1 MPLWDDPRLVTLAG
15 GHLDLVIQSA
25 SPSQEQISR
34 ERTRWHLRA
43 AWSRQMRLLRSET
56 ASLARVATEDGPQN
70 VHGTTESVFAQE
82 DRGIASERSKART
95 AEEDGADAACVG
107 TSPTWSMSVG
117 QWATV
122 RTQMWAAA

>member
-1 MPLWDDPRLVTLAG
+1 
-15 GHLDLVIQSA
+15 
-25 SPSQEQISR
+25 
-34 ERTRWHLRA
+34 
-43 AWSRQMRLLRSET
+43 MRLLRSET

-70 VHGTTESVFAQE
+70 VRGTTESVFAQE
-82 DRGIASERSKART
+82 DRGIASERSKARA

-107 TSPTWSMSVG
+107 TLPTWSMSVG